1 MDPKGVLSD
10 FSTDL
15 LNMELLLLS
24 LLRECSVCGMSLCLQ
39 EQHCAVL
46 KLYCFSWKLNFWFD
60 EKSTLTLL
68 AQMQPCLLHACDIS
82 LMTNEPEV
90 TATQTPALAL

>member
-24 LLRECSVCGMSLCLQ
+24 LLRERSVCGMSLCLQ
-39 EQHCAVL
+39 EQHCAAL
-46 KLYCFSWKLNFWFD
+46 ELYCF
-60 EKSTLTLL
+60 
-68 AQMQPCLLHACDIS
+68 P
-82 LMTNEPEV
+82 
-90 TATQTPALAL
+90 

>member
-24 LLRECSVCGMSLCLQ
+24 LLRERSVCGMSLCLQ
-39 EQHCAVL
+39 EQHCAAL
-46 KLYCFSWKLNFWFD
+46 ELYCFPWKLTLWYD
-60 EKSTLTLL
+60 EKGTLTLL
-68 AQMQPCLLHACDIS
+68 AQMQPCLLHECNIN
-82 LMTNEPEV
+82 LMTNEP
-90 TATQTPALAL
+90 